1 MDVLMILEIF
11 VGLLFVKCGMFC
23 VRSIVNKLSFC
34 SSLDDVNIYWGINDF

>member
-11 VGLLFVKCGMFC
+11 IGLLFC
-23 VRSIVNKLSFC
+23 VRSIVNKLNFC